1 MFTHTAWSANRACLI
16 YAVHIINNVRCT
28 QPHVLMYVSISP
40 GSKMT
45 LTGPVHAVVPLACSV
60 GSGEG
65 ERLVVGIMHVNFHA
79 GGML

>member
-1 MFTHTAWSANRACLI
+1 MFPWYGDYYGATRASLMFTHTAWSANRACLI

-45 LTGPVHAVVPLACSV
+45 LTGPVHAVVPLVCSV
-60 GSGEG
+60 G
-65 ERLVVGIMHVNFHA
+65 
-79 GGML
+79 